1 MTTSNI
7 EQFDAIVGQTFALLY
22 EAFPLPITLP
32 LVKYTGEGLV
42 FEVDGFTGTELTPQA
57 ALVMASLAWLVE
69 SGYIRAKVHQKSGL
83 TDAVLTAKGLE
94 TLKVIPDSLTT
105 PLGERLKDAVKQ
117 GGVEIIRT
125 LVSQAFSVG
134 ATIGI
139 NSLK

>member
-57 ALVMASLAWLVE
+57 ALVMASLDWLVE
-69 SGYIRAKVHQKSGL
+69 SGYIRATVHPKSGL
-83 TDAVLTAKGLE
+83 AKAVLTAKGLE

-105 PLGERLKDAVKQ
+105 PLGERIKDAVKQ
-117 GGVEIIRT
+117 GGVEIIST
-125 LVSQAFSVG
+125 LVSQVFSVG

-139 NSLK
+139 NALK

>member
-22 EAFPLPITLP
+22 EAFPIPIDLP
-32 LVKYTGEGLV
+32 LMKYTGVEGV
-42 FEVDGFTGTELTPQA
+42 YANQEEGELTHQA
-57 ALVMASLAWLVE
+57 RLVMSTLEWLQE
-69 SGYIRAKVHQKSGL
+69 SGYVMAEVRPDIGL
-83 TDAVLTAKGLE
+83 DRCVLTAKGLE

-117 GGVEIIRT
+117 GGVEIIST
-125 LVSQAFSVG
+125 LVSQVFSVG

-139 NSLK
+139 NALK

>member
-1 MTTSNI
+1 MAASNI
-7 EQFDAIVGQTFALLY
+7 EQFDEIAGKTFAMLY
-22 EAFPLPITLP
+22 EAFPIPIELP
-32 LVKYTGEGLV
+32 LEEYTGVGGVYANE
-42 FEVDGFTGTELTPQA
+42 ENATLTHQSK
-57 ALVMASLAWLVE
+57 LVMGTLEWLHM
-69 SGYIRAKVHQKSGL
+69 SGYIRAKVQPDCGL
-83 TDAVLTAKGLE
+83 SNCVLTAKGLE

-139 NSLK
+139 NALK